1 MSQEVSQ
8 EVAFLNWIM
17 FRFVSSWFSEMIDY
31 NLSSEINS
39 LLPKLLLVKEFITTE
54 SKLEQQASPDF
65 HRNTH
70 MRRNVFVCLSSFQ
83 LAPALRH
90 GWVRVCYAKPKA
102 FIFGDIRRVTSQN
115 HLEKIWRFEFG
126 DL

>member
-17 FRFVSSWFSEMIDY
+17 LRFVSSFSSWFPEMIDY

-54 SKLEQQASPDF
+54 SKLEQQQA
-65 HRNTH
+65 
-70 MRRNVFVCLSSFQ
+70 Q
-83 LAPALRH
+83 
-90 GWVRVCYAKPKA
+90 
-102 FIFGDIRRVTSQN
+102 IFTEILT
-115 HLEKIWRFEFG
+115 
-126 DL
+126 